1 MQGHRSGVGSRSE
14 ETSFDANPISFFSF
28 FLFFLFLYFMCFVLF
43 VIKVQRLRA
52 ALAMVKK
59 NVCEPT
65 GAREKAIN
73 PGLSGPRPI
82 ADQPCKIRNQTLTKV
97 AE

>member
-1 MQGHRSGVGSRSE
+1 
-14 ETSFDANPISFFSF
+14 
-28 FLFFLFLYFMCFVLF
+28 MCFVLF

-52 ALAMVKK
+52 ALAVVKK
-59 NVCEPT
+59 NLREPA

-73 PGLSGPRPI
+73 PSLSCLRPTGHQPR
-82 ADQPCKIRNQTLTKV
+82 KIRNQTPTKG